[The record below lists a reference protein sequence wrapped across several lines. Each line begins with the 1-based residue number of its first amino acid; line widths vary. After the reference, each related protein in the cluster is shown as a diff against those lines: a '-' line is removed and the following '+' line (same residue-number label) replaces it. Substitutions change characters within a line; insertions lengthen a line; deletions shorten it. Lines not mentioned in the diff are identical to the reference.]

1 MVTKNVQMNAVRIH
15 AFGGADQLVYE
26 AAPRPAPKRGEVLIR
41 VHAAGVNPVDWKTR
55 QGQGVAGYMRANPSI
70 LGWDV
75 SGTIEALGPGVS
87 AYRVGEAVFGML
99 RFPHMGSAYAEYAT
113 APVTHI
119 ARKPESLDHVE
130 AAAVPLAAL
139 TAWQAL
145 FETAGLKAGQNVLIH
160 GAAGGV
166 GHLAVQLA
174 RWKGAAVTGTASER
188 NAGFLRSLGAEAFDY
203 ASGRFER
210 TLRDFDV
217 VFDTIGG
224 EVAERSFQV
233 LAKGGILVSILNGGN
248 DVQARKLGVR
258 SASILVKPDGERL
271 REIAAL
277 IDARAIRP
285 VVENIF
291 DLQQARQAQDLSQ
304 AGRVRGKIVLRV
316 AK

>member
-1 MVTKNVQMNAVRIH
+1 M
-15 AFGGADQLVYE
+15 
-26 AAPRPAPKRGEVLIR
+26 
-41 VHAAGVNPVDWKTR
+41 
-55 QGQGVAGYMRANPSI
+55 
-70 LGWDV
+70 
-75 SGTIEALGPGVS
+75 
-87 AYRVGEAVFGML
+87 
-99 RFPHMGSAYAEYAT
+99 
-113 APVTHI
+113 
-119 ARKPESLDHVE
+119 E